1 MLSQWI
7 KIVSLFQLK
16 EYGILLFQNPDLSEM
31 NISELMV
38 VAFLETEVSSIETE
52 VSSIETEVSSIE
64 TILERIRIGFIGG
77 VILMTTITMHS

>member
-52 VSSIETEVSSIE
+52 VSSIET
-64 TILERIRIGFIGG
+64 ILERIRIGFIGG

>member
-1 MLSQWI
+1 MLFQWI

-16 EYGILLFQNPDLSEM
+16 EYGILFFQNPDLSEM

-38 VAFLETEVSSIETE
+38 VAFLEIEVSSIG
-52 VSSIETEVSSIE
+52 

-77 VILMTTITMHS
+77 VILMIAITMHS

>member
-16 EYGILLFQNPDLSEM
+16 EYGTLLFQDPDLSEM
-31 NISELMV
+31 NILELMV
-38 VAFLETEVSSIETE
+38 VAFLETEVG
-52 VSSIETEVSSIE
+52 SIE

>member
-16 EYGILLFQNPDLSEM
+16 EYGTPLFQNPDLSEM
-31 NISELMV
+31 NILELMV
-38 VAFLETEVSSIETE
+38 VAFL
-52 VSSIETEVSSIE
+52 ETEVSSIE
-64 TILERIRIGFIGG
+64 TILERIRIGFIDG

>member
-16 EYGILLFQNPDLSEM
+16 EYGILLFQNLDLSEM
-31 NISELMV
+31 NILELMV
-38 VAFLETEVSSIETE
+38 VTFLETEVG
-52 VSSIETEVSSIE
+52 SIE